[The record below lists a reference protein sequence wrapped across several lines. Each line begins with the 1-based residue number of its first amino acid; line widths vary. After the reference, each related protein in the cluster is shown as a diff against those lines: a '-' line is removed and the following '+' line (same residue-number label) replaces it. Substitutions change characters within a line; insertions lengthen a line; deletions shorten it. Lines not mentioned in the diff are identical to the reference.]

1 MSRNPIS
8 QFPPDPILLVDDD
21 RMSLESIEFL
31 LKSNEIDHLFPCEDP
46 RQVLEILE
54 NRRVEL
60 ILLDLVMPYVSGQ
73 DLLRDISERFPEIPV
88 IVITGVRELETG
100 IECMQTGAYDYLAKP
115 VDENRMIYAIRRAVE
130 FRRMREEIACLQSHI
145 HGPSDGPLEFPE
157 AFAGIVAQSSKMMSV
172 FRTTEA
178 VARSTMPILI
188 TGETGVGKS
197 LVAKAVHRCSG
208 RPGRFISVSISG
220 VDDAVFS
227 DTLFGHVKGA
237 FTGAEVPRDGL
248 IQKAEGGT
256 LFLDEIGDLSPE
268 SQVKLLKL
276 IQDGEYF
283 PLGAD
288 TSRRA
293 DIRIVTA
300 TNRDLSEQVRE
311 GKFRKD
317 LFYRLHIHNLH
328 LPPLRERPED
338 IPLLLD
344 HFLEICSAELKWPK
358 PTVSCNI
365 ITYLRNYP
373 FPGNVRELQAL
384 VYDVRT
390 QARGKTLKVDQFH
403 EKLKQTADTGLGHEI
418 CLLEGNP
425 FTNLRSL
432 PTWEQAYMMLI
443 DETLR
448 RTQGN
453 KAMAARL
460 LNITR
465 QTLTKQA
472 AKVEKKLRKG
482 NGNDAD
488 YGGLRKC
495 S

>member
-1 MSRNPIS
+1 MSRNLIN
-8 QFPPDPILLVDDD
+8 QFPADPILLVDDD

-31 LKSNEIDHLFPCEDP
+31 LKSNEIDHLFPCDDP
-46 RQVLEILE
+46 RRVLDILE
-54 NRRVEL
+54 DRRVEL
-60 ILLDLVMPYVSGQ
+60 ILLDLVMPHVSGE
-73 DLLRDISERFPEIPV
+73 DLLRDISERHPEIPV
-88 IVITGVRELETG
+88 IVITGVRELETA
-100 IECMQTGAYDYLAKP
+100 IESMRVGAYDYLAKP
-115 VDENRMIYAIRRAVE
+115 VEENRMIYAIRRAVE
-130 FRRMREEIACLQSHI
+130 FRQMREELACLQSHL
-145 HGPSDGPLEFPE
+145 HGPKDGPLEFPE
-157 AFAGIVAQSSKMMSV
+157 AFEGIVAGSAAMMTV
-172 FRTTEA
+172 FHTTEA

-197 LVAKAVHRCSG
+197 LLAESVHKCSG
-208 RPGRFISVSISG
+208 RPGRFVAVSISG

-237 FTGAEVPRDGL
+237 FTGADGPRAGL

-293 DIRIVTA
+293 DIRIVAA
-300 TNRDLSEQVRE
+300 TNRDLSERVRE
-311 GKFRKD
+311 GRFRKD

-328 LPPLRERPED
+328 LPPLRDRPED

-344 HFLEICSAELKWPK
+344 HYVRKCSEELNRPK
-358 PTVSCNI
+358 PSVSCNV

-384 VYDVRT
+384 VYDICA
-390 QARGKTLKVDQFH
+390 QSKEKTLKVDKFYD
-403 EKLKQTADTGLGHEI
+403 KLRRAAENGMGAEV

-425 FTNLRSL
+425 FSNLHSL

-443 DETLR
+443 DESLR
-448 RTQGN
+448 RTSGN

-472 AKVEKKLRKG
+472 EKAAKKMGKK
-482 NGNDAD
+482 NGNNIDPD
-488 YGGLRKC
+488 
-495 S
+495 